1 MVEESSGMLPD
12 KIEKGHKS
20 LGMRREPVQRKG
32 WPARTD
38 YIGVKI
44 DQLLMWLSKHT
55 ATAADRNIQRGY
67 FIVLLLQQS
76 LT

>member
-1 MVEESSGMLPD
+1 MIEESSGKLPD

-20 LGMRREPVQRKG
+20 LGMRGEPVQRKG

-38 YIGVKI
+38 YIWVKI
-44 DQLLMWLSKHT
+44 DQLLMWLSKHI

>member
-1 MVEESSGMLPD
+1 MVEESSGKLPD

-38 YIGVKI
+38 YIWVKI
-44 DQLLMWLSKHT
+44 DQLLMWPSKHT